1 MRWRWDQGRLDYFR
15 FDNVVR
21 IAETLSALDGIALN
35 GKADPLRLPLMT
47 HTGLGFKP
55 DHYRVWRNYARV
67 FRCALLATDVD
78 HRLFVT
84 SLCRKLANPKAH
96 VTPDEYLNF
105 VFSRFALPFPAFDDY
120 DASLAPTYPFSV
132 ITKFALARGEAGV
145 SLDEVF
151 SFVIGN
157 DCTGAE
163 DLSWYSRLTPTGR
176 RPHGDE
182 GRQVREML
190 VFMGQSSFLKWFDGR
205 LYVDSIDHDAILKAT
220 APVPRPVR
228 KALPEEEFFAL
239 SEPGSTPSFRRLDIV
254 LKDRELPPDTFRE
267 GGRAFGIH
275 GKIERSPLVRKRFF
289 ELHPSAVCDACQLD
303 VRHRYPWTDN
313 ILELHH
319 ILPLSATIIVDGT
332 TTSLED
338 MVALCPNCHKS
349 IHIYYRKKLQDW
361 GVEDFGSKK
370 MALDVYRL
378 AKGEIVA

>member
-1 MRWRWDQGRLDYFR
+1 MRWRWDQGRLEYFR

-21 IAETLSALDGIALN
+21 IAEALAGLDGTPLN
-35 GKADPLRLPLMT
+35 AGEDPLRGPLIE

-78 HRLFVT
+78 HRLAVT
-84 SLCRKLANPKAH
+84 SLCRKLADPSSG

-120 DASLAPTYPFSV
+120 NASIPPVHPFSA
-132 ITKFALARGEAGV
+132 IAKFAVARGVSGV
-145 SLDEVF
+145 SLRDVF

-157 DCTGAE
+157 NCMGVE
-163 DLSWYSRLTPTGR
+163 DLSWYQTLPSTGR
-176 RPHGDE
+176 KPEGDE
-182 GRQVREML
+182 KRQVREML

-205 LYVDSIDHDAILKAT
+205 LYVDTSDFGAVLKAT
-220 APVPRPVR
+220 APVPRPTR
-228 KALPEEEFFAL
+228 KAVPEEEFFAL
-239 SEPGSTPSFRRLDIV
+239 AEPGSASSFRRLDTD
-254 LKDRELPPDTFRE
+254 LNDREISSLSFRE
-267 GGRAFGIH
+267 GGRSFKTH
-275 GKIERSPLVRKRFF
+275 GKIERSPLVRRRFF
-289 ELHPSAVCDACQLD
+289 EVYLDAVCDACRLD
-303 VRHRYPWTDN
+303 TRHRYPWTDN

-319 ILPLSATIIVDGT
+319 LLPLSSTILVGGT

-349 IHIYYRKKLQDW
+349 IHIYYRQKLKDW

-370 MALDVYRL
+370 MAADVYRL

>member
-1 MRWRWDQGRLDYFR
+1 MRWRWDQGRLEYFR

-21 IAETLSALDGIALN
+21 IAETLAKLDGAPLN
-35 GKADPLRLPLMT
+35 VGEDPLRGPLVE
-47 HTGLGFKP
+47 HTGLEFKP

-67 FRCALLATDVD
+67 FRCALLATDID
-78 HRLFVT
+78 HRLAVT
-84 SLCRKLANPKAH
+84 SLCRKLADPSSG

-120 DASLAPTYPFSV
+120 NASVPPVHPFSA
-132 ITKFALARGEAGV
+132 IAKFAVARGDSGV
-145 SLDEVF
+145 SLRDVF

-157 DCTGAE
+157 GCMGME
-163 DLSWYSRLTPTGR
+163 DLSWYQTLAATGR
-176 RPHGDE
+176 SPEGDE
-182 GRQVREML
+182 ERQVREML

-205 LYVDSIDHDAILKAT
+205 LYVDTSDLGAVLKAT
-220 APVPRPVR
+220 SPAPRPTR
-228 KALPEEEFFAL
+228 KAVPEEEFFSIAE
-239 SEPGSTPSFRRLDIV
+239 SGSASSLRKLDTE
-254 LKDRELPPDTFRE
+254 LNDREILSASFRE
-267 GGRAFGIH
+267 GGRTFRTH
-275 GKIERSPLVRKRFF
+275 GKIERSPLVRRRFF
-289 ELHPSAVCDACQLD
+289 EIHPEAVCDACRVD

-319 ILPLSATIIVDGT
+319 LLPLSSTILVGGT

-349 IHIYYRKKLQDW
+349 IHIYYRQKLKDW

-370 MALDVYRL
+370 MAADVYRL